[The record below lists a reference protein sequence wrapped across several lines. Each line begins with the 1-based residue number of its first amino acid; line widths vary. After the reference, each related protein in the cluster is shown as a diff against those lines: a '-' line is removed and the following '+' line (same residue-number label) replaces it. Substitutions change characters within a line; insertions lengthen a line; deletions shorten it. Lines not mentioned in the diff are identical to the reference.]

1 MTNETKPPARDVVAW
16 FDHVPA
22 QMVIAEVIDG
32 KQTREIRLDY
42 YQARLLIDALSSP
55 AVAIHMLRQQDR
67 DRITSSF
74 LDAAQQELTE
84 DRSR

>member
-1 MTNETKPPARDVVAW
+1 MTSETKPPARDVVAW

-42 YQARLLIDALSSP
+42 YQARLLVDALSSP
-55 AVAIHMLRQQDR
+55 ELARSMLLPRDR